1 MLILAADME
10 DMLSCP
16 GRQFIEEV
24 PVEWDEHYVLPES
37 EIGQLAAIAR
47 RKGDV
52 WYLAVLN
59 GEKERQIT
67 PRLDFLEKGT
77 WKVTYASDQGRKQ
90 IVVGETKTRSGRQL
104 KINLLSGG
112 GYLAKLEKIK

>member
-1 MLILAADME
+1 M
-10 DMLSCP
+10 
-16 GRQFIEEV
+16 
-24 PVEWDEHYVLPES
+24 
-37 EIGQLAAIAR
+37 AAIAR

-59 GEKERQIT
+59 GEKERQIA